1 MGSAAFHPSYV
12 LRNFI
17 PDVKIDLKGPFTWA
31 YFNLYVIMDTFSRWM
46 VAQRESAALASGLIQ
61 ETCGRQGVQEN
72 QLTIHADRGSS
83 MTSRKVAQLLAD
95 LGVTKTHSRLLS
107 RRGVRTDAR
116 HFFTVFLWGRVT
128 FGHQFPLGG

>member
-46 VAQRESAALASGLIQ
+46 VAQCESAALASGLIQ

-72 QLTIHADRGSS
+72 QLTIHADRGS
-83 MTSRKVAQLLAD
+83 
-95 LGVTKTHSRLLS
+95 
-107 RRGVRTDAR
+107 
-116 HFFTVFLWGRVT
+116 
-128 FGHQFPLGG
+128 P